1 MDSHSS
7 GEEIICQCFQVS
19 DKVIKEQIREEG
31 LQSIEEI
38 TAACGAG
45 GGCQSCHMLLQLFLD
60 QHQNKLHPAEKSD
73 PPANGEVRKRGI
85 FSKLFARY

>member
-1 MDSHSS
+1 MASS
-7 GEEIICQCFQVS
+7 SPDEEIICQCFQVS
-19 DKVIKEQIREEG
+19 DKAIKKHIRDED

-60 QHQNKLHPAEKSD
+60 QHHKHLKPAAKPD
-73 PPANGEVRKRGI
+73 APRNGEVKKRGI

>member
-1 MDSHSS
+1 MDST
-7 GEEIICQCFQVS
+7 GPEEEIICQCFQVS
-19 DKVIKEQIREEG
+19 DRVIKTHIREEN

-60 QHQNKLHPAEKSD
+60 QHHNKLQPAEKSD
-73 PPANGEVRKRGI
+73 PPSNGQVQKRGI